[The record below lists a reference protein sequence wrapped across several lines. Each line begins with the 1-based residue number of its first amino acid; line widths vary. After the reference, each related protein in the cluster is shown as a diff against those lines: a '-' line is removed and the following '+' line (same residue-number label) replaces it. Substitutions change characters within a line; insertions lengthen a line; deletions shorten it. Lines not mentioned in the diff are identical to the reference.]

1 MSCEQTG
8 QFAAE
13 LALGIADG
21 AERARALDHL
31 ADCAECRRAVAD
43 LSEVVDDLL
52 LLAPEHEPPVRLESR
67 VLAQVASPARHVRRA
82 RWRRPV
88 LVLAPAAAAAAL
100 AVGVVLAVSADDRR
114 LADQYRSTLAAANGR
129 SFQAAP
135 LRAPADVRAGVVYGY
150 RGAPSWIF
158 VAVDRPY
165 RSRTYGV
172 ELALASGERHR
183 LPALRIDPTSGTG
196 GQAIPMDLDRVASVR
211 LVGTTPG
218 DVLEARLKYP
228 TG

>member
-1 MSCEQTG
+1 MSCERTG

-31 ADCAECRRAVAD
+31 ADCAECRRAVTD

-52 LLAPEHEPPVRLESR
+52 LLAPEHEPPVGLESR
-67 VLAQVASPARHVRRA
+67 VLAQIAPPPRRA

-100 AVGVVLAVSADDRR
+100 AVGVVLGFTADDRR
-114 LADQYRSTLAAANGR
+114 LADEYRSTLAAANGR

-135 LRAPADVRAGVVYGY
+135 LRAPADVHAGVVYGY

-158 VAVDRPY
+158 VSVDRAH
-165 RSRTYGV
+165 RSGTYAV
-172 ELALASGERHR
+172 ELVTTAGERR
-183 LPALRIDPTSGTG
+183 PLPALRIDPATGTG
-196 GQAIPMDLDRVASVR
+196 GQAIPLDLDQVASVR
-211 LVGTTPG
+211 LVGSDPG
-218 DVLEARLKYP
+218 DVLEARLRYRAR
-228 TG
+228 